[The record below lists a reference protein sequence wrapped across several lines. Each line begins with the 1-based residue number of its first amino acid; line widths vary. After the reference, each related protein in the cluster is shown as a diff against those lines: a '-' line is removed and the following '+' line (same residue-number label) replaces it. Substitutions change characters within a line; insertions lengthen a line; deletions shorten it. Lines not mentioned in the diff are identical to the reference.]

1 MRNKFNSL
9 RSRAKRRN
17 LEVGITF
24 EEYRQLKISDC
35 HYCGM
40 NNMFLKYYCEVM
52 NIGMPYMSIDRKDNN
67 RGYSRDNVVA
77 CCFLC
82 NKIKGSFFTSEEM
95 KKIGE
100 QFIAPKFK
108 VFEKEAC
115 EAFEDWCEYNVFTD
129 DESEDF
135 DTEFEIDLD

>member
-1 MRNKFNSL
+1 MRQKFNSL
-9 RSRAKRRN
+9 KSRAKKRN
-17 LEVGITF
+17 LEVDITF

-35 HYCGM
+35 HYCGID
-40 NNMFLKYYCEVM
+40 NMFLKYYCDVM
-52 NIGMPYMSIDRKDNN
+52 HIGMPYMSIDRKDNN
-67 RGYSRDNVVA
+67 RGYISDNVVS

-100 QFIAPKFK
+100 QFVAPKFK

-115 EAFEDWCEYNVFTD
+115 EAYEDWCSENVFIR
-129 DESEDF
+129 DESDSYED
-135 DTEFEIDLD
+135 